1 VADKF
6 ISTAKNVG
14 YKLIL
19 LIVIVEL
26 LFFIQQTN
34 FFTWLKVMGINISMI
49 RQIPFIVASII
60 R

>member
-1 VADKF
+1 MADKF